1 MTKETR
7 YIQVAAN
14 QDIKDEVAS
23 LASSERRS
31 IAEQGGVI
39 FEIGLKEYRRRE
51 AEREALLAGQT
62 QFDLPTTDEE
72 RAAMLE
78 RVR

>member
-51 AEREALLAGQT
+51 ALLAGQT
-62 QFDLPTTDEE
+62 QFDLPTTDED